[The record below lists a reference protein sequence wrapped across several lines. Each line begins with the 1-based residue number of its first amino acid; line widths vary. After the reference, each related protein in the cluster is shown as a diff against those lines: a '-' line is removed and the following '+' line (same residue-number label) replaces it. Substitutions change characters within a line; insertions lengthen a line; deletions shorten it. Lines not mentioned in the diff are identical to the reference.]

1 MPGDGWLYVSRPDT
15 RCVFETRAVGL
26 DGPHP
31 LPRLGVD
38 DAASAAG
45 VGRQRVGGSVVVVGG
60 GGTVGVT
67 CSCVP
72 RRGVTP
78 GWSIT
83 SGTTV
88 VVGAAV
94 VVVVST
100 SSGTGGGVDASAA
113 VANVI
118 AAVAATITRA
128 ATRPNFARI
137 GGMLV
142 DTARHEAAASATVH
156 SN

>member
-1 MPGDGWLYVSRPDT
+1 LEYTT
-15 RCVFETRAVGL
+15 RR
-26 DGPHP
+26 P
-31 LPRLGVD
+31 LPELPG
-38 DAASAAG
+38 SAVAG
-45 VGRQRVGGSVVVVGG
+45 NVVVVGG

-72 RRGVTP
+72 RRGVAP

-94 VVVVST
+94 VVVVS
-100 SSGTGGGVDASAA
+100 SSGTGGVDASAA
-113 VANVI
+113 VANAI
-118 AAVAATITRA
+118 AAVAATITSA

-137 GGMLV
+137 VGMLV
-142 DTARHEAAASATVH
+142 DTARHEAAASATVQ
-156 SN
+156 SNGSP